1 MAAFVFLLFLDRAIQ
16 ARHLD
21 RGRAFRV
28 IDPVLCGSA
37 LHDKRHPTH
46 TGALV
51 AASLT
56 AEPHLS
62 PAAQT
67 SVRSLGWL
75 NFFLAD
81 VQTGVGPFLAAYLG
95 ANYWN
100 PRDTGF
106 LLTFGGLIGVV
117 LSPFAGAIVDASR
130 NKRGLVAMGTVALA
144 AGAGLLVTGARPLL
158 VVPAQ
163 LLIGAAGPFLGPTVA
178 AITLGIVGKVGFD
191 RQFGKNQGFNSA
203 GNVVTALLL
212 AGVGWMLG
220 LRWIF
225 LGAVM
230 MAVPVWLVLRRIDPK
245 TIDDIQA
252 SDSTPKLQKKGVWQH
267 ICALCSDRTLL
278 IFFGCGMLFHFA
290 NAAMLPQLGEM
301 LAKGNARTAAP
312 FMSACIIVTQCVIA
326 LTAAWVG
333 RLAGRVGRRPLLLV
347 GFAVLPLRGLLYA
360 LTHVTGALI
369 AIQVLDGMANSIFG
383 VVSILVVADRM
394 RGKGHFNLAQGA
406 LATCVGLGA
415 SLSTSYGGLLAH
427 RFGFG
432 ASFVGL
438 AAVAV
443 LALGLLWWGVPE
455 TLQKDSR

>member
-1 MAAFVFLLFLDRAIQ
+1 
-16 ARHLD
+16 
-21 RGRAFRV
+21 
-28 IDPVLCGSA
+28 
-37 LHDKRHPTH
+37 
-46 TGALV
+46 
-51 AASLT
+51 
-56 AEPHLS
+56 
-62 PAAQT
+62 
-67 SVRSLGWL
+67 
-75 NFFLAD
+75 
-81 VQTGVGPFLAAYLG
+81 
-95 ANYWN
+95 
-100 PRDTGF
+100 
-106 LLTFGGLIGVV
+106 
-117 LSPFAGAIVDASR
+117 
-130 NKRGLVAMGTVALA
+130 
-144 AGAGLLVTGARPLL
+144 
-158 VVPAQ
+158 
-163 LLIGAAGPFLGPTVA
+163 
-178 AITLGIVGKVGFD
+178 
-191 RQFGKNQGFNSA
+191 
-203 GNVVTALLL
+203 
-212 AGVGWMLG
+212 
-220 LRWIF
+220 
-225 LGAVM
+225 
-230 MAVPVWLVLRRIDPK
+230 
-245 TIDDIQA
+245 
-252 SDSTPKLQKKGVWQH
+252 
-267 ICALCSDRTLL
+267 
-278 IFFGCGMLFHFA
+278 
-290 NAAMLPQLGEM
+290 M

-333 RLAGRVGRRPLLLV
+333 RLAGRVGHKPLLLV